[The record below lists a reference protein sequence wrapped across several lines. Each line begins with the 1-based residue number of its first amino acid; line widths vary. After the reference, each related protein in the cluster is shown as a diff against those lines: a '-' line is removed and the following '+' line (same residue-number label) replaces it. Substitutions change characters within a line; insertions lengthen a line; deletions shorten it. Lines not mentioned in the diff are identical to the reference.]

1 MDLETFLNIHKAL
14 AGTSSGIFAILLGFT
29 LFMLNAGGKKVEL
42 STAVL
47 LGLGI
52 FGSLIATA
60 VSTVSEIIG
69 YYSTTTPSV
78 ATIFISCFCLFTS
91 ITALGILTF
100 LALSQLYSEQVKEER
115 HSSWD
120 FMKLK

>member
-29 LFMLNAGGKKVEL
+29 LFMLNAGGKKVEI
-42 STAVL
+42 SSAVL
-47 LGLGI
+47 LGMGI
-52 FGSLIATA
+52 YGSLIATA
-60 VSTVSEIIG
+60 VSTVAIVIG
-69 YYSTTTPSV
+69 YFTGTVPDI
-78 ATIFISCFCLFTS
+78 ATIYVSSFCLFTS
-91 ITALGILTF
+91 ITALGILTL

-120 FMKLK
+120 FMRLK

>member
-1 MDLETFLNIHKAL
+1 MDLATFLKIHEAL

-60 VSTVSEIIG
+60 VSTISILYG
-69 YYSTTTPSV
+69 YISKGFNI
-78 ATIFISCFCLFTS
+78 ATVFLSSFCLFTS
-91 ITALGILTF
+91 ITALGILTI
-100 LALSQLYSEQVKEER
+100 LALSQLYKEQVAEER
-115 HSSWD
+115 SSWD
-120 FMKLK
+120 FMRLK

>member
-1 MDLETFLNIHKAL
+1 VDLETYLNIHKAL

-29 LFMLNAGGKKVEL
+29 LFMLNAGGKKIEL
-42 STAVL
+42 SSAVL

-60 VSTVSEIIG
+60 VSTLAILLGYFTGGNVIIG
-69 YYSTTTPSV
+69 TVYVSS
-78 ATIFISCFCLFTS
+78 FCLFTS
-91 ITALGILTF
+91 IISLGILTF

-115 HSSWD
+115 SSWD
-120 FMKLK
+120 FMRLK

>member
-1 MDLETFLNIHKAL
+1 MDLTTFIKIHEAL
-14 AGTSSGIFAILLGFT
+14 GGTSSGIFAILLGFT

-42 STAVL
+42 STAIL

-60 VSTVSEIIG
+60 VSTISIIFG
-69 YYSTTTPSV
+69 YWSKVVNVP
-78 ATIFISCFCLFTS
+78 TIYLSCFCLFTS

-120 FMKLK
+120 FMRLK

>member
-1 MDLETFLNIHKAL
+1 MDLETYLNIHKAL

-29 LFMLNAGGKKVEL
+29 LFMLNAGGKKIEL
-42 STAVL
+42 SSAVL

-60 VSTVSEIIG
+60 VSTLAILLGYFTGGNVIIG
-69 YYSTTTPSV
+69 TVYVSS
-78 ATIFISCFCLFTS
+78 FCLFTS
-91 ITALGILTF
+91 IISLGILTF

-115 HSSWD
+115 SSWD
-120 FMKLK
+120 FMRLK